1 MIKRIIIIIRINKL
15 SSLVLIFIELLLENL
30 LESLIKLVLKL

>member
-1 MIKRIIIIIRINKL
+1 MIKRIFIIIRINKL